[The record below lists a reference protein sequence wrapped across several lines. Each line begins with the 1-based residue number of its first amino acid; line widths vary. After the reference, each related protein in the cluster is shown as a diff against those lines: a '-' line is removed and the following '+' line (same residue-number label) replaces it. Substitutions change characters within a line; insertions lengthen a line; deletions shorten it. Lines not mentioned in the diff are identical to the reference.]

1 MQRLEHR
8 TKTELA
14 LEGLR
19 YAILR
24 GELGAGR
31 RMTLIDLQQALGM
44 SSTPIREAIRVLEA
58 EGLVTNEPHRGVTV
72 ASLTLDRVA
81 ELYMLR
87 APLERLS
94 GQLAARNITG
104 DELGRLEELQ
114 VPFEEAARAQDDER
128 MTQINAD
135 FHTLI
140 YAATQTQYLE
150 KFVLRL
156 WVPYNWGARWSLTGR
171 GESVK
176 EHAQITKAL
185 KKRDPELAGERL
197 ERHTL
202 RVYEVLRREVER
214 AGEGSAASGAA
225 AS

>member
-24 GELGAGR
+24 GELGQGR

-72 ASLTLDRVA
+72 SSLTLEGVA

-87 APLERLS
+87 APLERLA
-94 GQLAARNITG
+94 GKLAAGKIT
-104 DELGRLEELQ
+104 DAQVARLSELQ
-114 VPFEEAARAQDDER
+114 VPF
-128 MTQINAD
+128 
-135 FHTLI
+135 
-140 YAATQTQYLE
+140 
-150 KFVLRL
+150 
-156 WVPYNWGARWSLTGR
+156 
-171 GESVK
+171 
-176 EHAQITKAL
+176 
-185 KKRDPELAGERL
+185 
-197 ERHTL
+197 
-202 RVYEVLRREVER
+202 
-214 AGEGSAASGAA
+214 
-225 AS
+225 

>member
-24 GELGAGR
+24 GELGQGR

-58 EGLVTNEPHRGVTV
+58 EGLVTNQPHRGVTV
-72 ASLTLDRVA
+72 TSLTLEGVA

-87 APLERLS
+87 APIERLA
-94 GQLAARNITG
+94 GNLAAEKITDAQLA
-104 DELGRLEELQ
+104 RLSELQ
-114 VPFEEAARAQDDER
+114 VPFERAAFSENDER

-135 FHTLI
+135 FHSVI
-140 YAATQTQYLE
+140 YAATETKYLE
-150 KFVLRL
+150 KFILRL
-156 WVPYNWGARWSLTGR
+156 WVPYFWGARWSLTGR
-171 GESVK
+171 TESVR
-176 EHAQITKAL
+176 EHAQIIEAL
-185 KKRDPELAGERL
+185 QRRDADRAGELL
-197 ERHTL
+197 EQHTL
-202 RVYEVLRREVER
+202 RVHRILLREIARSEDV
-214 AGEGSAASGAA
+214 AG
-225 AS
+225 